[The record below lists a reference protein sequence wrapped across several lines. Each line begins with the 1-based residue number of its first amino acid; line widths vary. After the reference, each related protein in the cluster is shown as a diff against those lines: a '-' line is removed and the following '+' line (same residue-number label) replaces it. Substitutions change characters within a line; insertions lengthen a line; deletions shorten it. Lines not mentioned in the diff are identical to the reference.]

1 MSDSLYQIE
10 SQINRLLEMDDE
22 WVDTETGELLSYA
35 QVEALEMAR
44 EEKLENWALWV
55 KNQRSLIDSIKAEE
69 KNLKERR
76 DRLEAR
82 LARSTEHL
90 QGYLAGEKLSTARV
104 SVSYRKSEAVE
115 ISCPVDAL
123 PESFQRVKTTV
134 EPDKT
139 ALKAALKA
147 GEEIDG
153 VQLVSRQSMQIK

>member
-1 MSDSLYQIE
+1 MSDSLYQIND
-10 SQINRLLEMDDE
+10 QINRLLEMDDE

-35 QVEALEMAR
+35 EVEALEMAR

-55 KNQRSLIDSIKAEE
+55 KNQQALINGIKAEE

-82 LARSTEHL
+82 LARSAEHL

-104 SVSYRKSEAVE
+104 SVTYRKSEAVE
-115 ISCPVDAL
+115 IFCPVDDV
-123 PESFQRVKTTV
+123 PENFQRVKTTV

-147 GEEIDG
+147 GEEIAG
-153 VQLVSRQSMQIK
+153 CRLVTRQSMNIR